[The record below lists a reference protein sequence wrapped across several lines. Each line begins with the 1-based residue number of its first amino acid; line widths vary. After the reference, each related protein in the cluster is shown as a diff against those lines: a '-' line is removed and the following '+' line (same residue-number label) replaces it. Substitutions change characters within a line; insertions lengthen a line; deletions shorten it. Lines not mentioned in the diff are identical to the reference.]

1 MESNNITRLTVGD
14 KEIILIGTAHVSPT
28 SVSQVKELIETE
40 CPDSVCIELD
50 EGRYESLNQK
60 ERWADT
66 IKIIKSGKAGFLFA
80 NIILS
85 NYQRKLAE
93 QFDIHSGQEMIQG
106 IESAK
111 TCDAELVLADR
122 SIQITFNRIWKGCGL
137 WEKMK
142 LLTTIIMSIIDDEE
156 ITEEELEELK
166 TEDMLSAALSELSI
180 SFKGVKK
187 HLVDER
193 DQYLAYKIKNAPGKK
208 IVAVLGAAHVPG
220 ITEEVYKKQDI
231 DALNAVPPKS
241 KMGKIVGWS
250 IPILLIALVAL
261 TFTVNPGSGFE
272 QTRNWLIW
280 TTTLA
285 GFGALLAGGHI
296 LTILTAI
303 VAAPISALSP
313 VLAAG
318 WFSGIAEAHFRKP
331 KVEDFEALPKDL
343 GSIKGLWHNKVT
355 KILLVVV
362 LTNVGCAIG
371 NITGSINVIGIF
383 IQTFL

>member
-1 MESNNITRLTVGD
+1 
-14 KEIILIGTAHVSPT
+14 
-28 SVSQVKELIETE
+28 
-40 CPDSVCIELD
+40 
-50 EGRYESLNQK
+50 
-60 ERWADT
+60 
-66 IKIIKSGKAGFLFA
+66 
-80 NIILS
+80 
-85 NYQRKLAE
+85 
-93 QFDIHSGQEMIQG
+93 
-106 IESAK
+106 
-111 TCDAELVLADR
+111 
-122 SIQITFNRIWKGCGL
+122 
-137 WEKMK
+137 
-142 LLTTIIMSIIDDEE
+142 
-156 ITEEELEELK
+156 
-166 TEDMLSAALSELSI
+166 
-180 SFKGVKK
+180 
-187 HLVDER
+187 
-193 DQYLAYKIKNAPGKK
+193 KIKNAPGKK